1 MDHTWNERFTNID
14 LRRRMITY
22 EKVNEREII
31 DHHRT
36 AKERKSPMTI
46 HSKFLAMSILLMTQ
60 HIALAQ
66 IDGRYDCG
74 GGVIQS
80 IKNNWNDSVSRI
92 SITTDNTIP
101 RASNKYLYEGSVM
114 INTALGTAPYADI
127 IETTLEVGDTVTNE
141 IGEPHQIICLEEGDI
156 FEVSTTHADSD
167 SYRVMKGDSQNV
179 VDCKH

>member
-1 MDHTWNERFTNID
+1 MDHTWNKSFTNID

-66 IDGRYDCG
+66 YDCG

-114 INTALGTAPYADI
+114 INTDLGTAPYADI
-127 IETTLEVGDTVTNE
+127 IETITAAYTAG
-141 IGEPHQIICLEEGDI
+141 
-156 FEVSTTHADSD
+156 
-167 SYRVMKGDSQNV
+167 SYVHFYQTPNVPYCTSIDFVRV
-179 VDCKH
+179 CKSSNC